1 MSRVRAAGTL
11 ADQIAS
17 SASNTLIVLAIAQVA
32 TVEEFGSIALYFA
45 VLTLALA
52 VVRGAFGR
60 LLLLSSSKPVK
71 SAILECSLAST
82 AALLASVPTILLLGL
97 IGAATQDITVFL
109 VFAAAC
115 PVLLLQDIQRH
126 AALAR
131 MRPYLALLWDGAW
144 AAGSATMLLLTWFN
158 LVFTTPAQLVA
169 GWAALASITYVGL
182 ALTSRAWPG
191 GRLILLWLR
200 RQSRLRLHYAA
211 EASIGALATLILF
224 AASTYL
230 AGEHTTAAL
239 RGASTLFGPI
249 SVMMSALPL
258 FLLPAVAR
266 DRSDMSTAWRSLRP
280 ATLGLSCI
288 ALLNLTLM
296 VSLPDKVGRL
306 LLGGAWKVTQ
316 PIVAFTGIEYA
327 AVVWLSAVFT
337 CLISARMGAA
347 IFKARLSYSIMTLT
361 FAITAM
367 VAFRDARVI
376 ALAMTLSAVIA
387 TALAVV
393 ALTRHSRTSS
403 RILKTASSA
412 GPQRNHE
419 DAARGRATS

>member
-82 AALLASVPTILLLGL
+82 AALVASVPTILLLGL
-97 IGAATQDITVFL
+97 IGAATQDMTVFL

-144 AAGSATMLLLTWFN
+144 AAGSAAMLLLTWFN
-158 LVFTTPAQLVA
+158 LMFTTPAQLVA
-169 GWAALASITYVGL
+169 GWAALAFITYVGL

-211 EASIGALATLILF
+211 EASIGALATLVLF

-230 AGEHTTAAL
+230 VGERTTAAL

-258 FLLPAVAR
+258 FLLPTVAR
-266 DRSDMSTAWRSLRP
+266 DRSDLSTA
-280 ATLGLSCI
+280 
-288 ALLNLTLM
+288 
-296 VSLPDKVGRL
+296 
-306 LLGGAWKVTQ
+306 
-316 PIVAFTGIEYA
+316 
-327 AVVWLSAVFT
+327 
-337 CLISARMGAA
+337 
-347 IFKARLSYSIMTLT
+347 
-361 FAITAM
+361 
-367 VAFRDARVI
+367 
-376 ALAMTLSAVIA
+376 
-387 TALAVV
+387 
-393 ALTRHSRTSS
+393 
-403 RILKTASSA
+403 
-412 GPQRNHE
+412 
-419 DAARGRATS
+419 